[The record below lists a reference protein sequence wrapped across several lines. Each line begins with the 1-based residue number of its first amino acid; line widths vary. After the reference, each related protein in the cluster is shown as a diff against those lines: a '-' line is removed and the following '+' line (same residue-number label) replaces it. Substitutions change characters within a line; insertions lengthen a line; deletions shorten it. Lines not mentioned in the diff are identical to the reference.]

1 MEYRDNR
8 YFTNDFSYERY
19 LLTTEEIM
27 GCIDDAVRDGKP
39 YSLSRFGHAEIA
51 ELRIFPDFY
60 NGMTY
65 YRRYNG
71 LAGQNIRAELIKA
84 FTSATTAGILSTWE
98 NASGAEYSK
107 KAFLDLSLGFYT
119 ICSAWVTH
127 HMTRLP
133 NFWQW
138 MQQYRVILAGRR
150 AAEAAPVFQRNGVTV
165 VDTVNLEG
173 YEQLETAYEQL
184 RGNKEWQVSLI
195 AAGIPATL
203 LAPRLA
209 NDTGR
214 VALDFGHALDLL
226 IDGQDGFDF
235 EALVRNLR

>member
-19 LLTTEEIM
+19 LLTTEEVL
-27 GCIDDAVRDGKP
+27 GCVDDAVRDGKP
-39 YSLSRFGHAEIA
+39 YSLARFGHAEIA

-60 NGMTY
+60 TGMTY

-71 LAGQNIRAELIKA
+71 LADQNIRAELIKA
-84 FTSATTAGILSTWE
+84 FTSTTTAGILPTGE

-107 KAFLDLSLGFYT
+107 KAFLDLGLGFYT

-133 NFWQW
+133 YFWDW
-138 MQQYRVILAGRR
+138 MKQYRVILAGRR
-150 AAEAAPVFQRNGVTV
+150 AAEAAHVFRMNGVTV
-165 VDTVNLEG
+165 IDTVNLEG
-173 YEQLETAYEQL
+173 YEQMETAYEHL
-184 RGNKEWQVSLI
+184 RSNKEWQIALL

-209 NDTGR
+209 NDTGK
-214 VALDFGHALDLL
+214 VALDFGHALDLT